1 MPRHFHFISRPCLVA
16 FLLVTGLSRT
26 VFAQEETPELAQ
38 AEAQYRKD
46 IEFATKPIRDRY
58 LSRLDALKRQLG
70 ARGDARAAV
79 AIQEEIDRV
88 LASIPDENIAA
99 AAAKLAG
106 TWKITYT
113 NGDIRTYAFSADGT
127 ASFLSINPAG
137 QVYGTFKKRLMFKNG
152 EVLLEFQE
160 GAIERLKLS
169 GGRLQV
175 EHFNPKTLY
184 SKGTPSAKGIGSRVP
199 PPGQ

>member
-1 MPRHFHFISRPCLVA
+1 MPRHFHSISRPCLVA
-16 FLLVTGLSRT
+16 FLLVTGLSRAT
-26 VFAQEETPELAQ
+26 IAQEENPDLVQ

-46 IEFATKPIRDRY
+46 TEFATKPIRDRY

-88 LASIPDENIAA
+88 LASVPDENIAA

-106 TWKITYT
+106 TWKITYA
-113 NGDIRTYAFSADGT
+113 NGDVRTYAFSADGT

-137 QVYGTFKKRLMFKNG
+137 QVYGTVKKRLIFKNG
-152 EVLLEFQE
+152 EVLVEFQE
-160 GAIERLKLS
+160 GVIERLKFS
-169 GGRLQV
+169 GGRLLV
-175 EHFNPKTLY
+175 EYFSPKTLY
-184 SKGTPSAKGIGSRVP
+184 PKGPPSVKGTGSRVP
-199 PPGQ
+199 PPG